1 VCHAVLQDPAFFRF
15 LTRIDEELAAA
26 TRLGKFIAS
35 HHWLK
40 HLSRISILHRRLV
53 PRHRGHDPAAR
64 ADHG

>member
-1 VCHAVLQDPAFFRF
+1 MCHAVLQDPAFFRF

-53 PRHRGHDPAAR
+53 PR
-64 ADHG
+64 